1 MIGLAVAAAAALG
14 AVVRYLVDLV
24 AVRPLSRSW
33 PAGTLVVN
41 LTGSLALGVLAGV
54 GLRHGVPTEVRA
66 VVGTGFIGAYTTFSA
81 FAFEA
86 ADLARRGERPTATG
100 YVAVSLAAGLGLA
113 WLGVTVGTRL

>member
-1 MIGLAVAAAAALG
+1 MIGLAVAGAAALG
-14 AVVRYLVDLV
+14 AVARFLVDLV
-24 AVRPLSRSW
+24 VVRTMPRSW

-66 VVGTGFIGAYTTFSA
+66 TVGTGFIGAYTTFSA

-86 ADLARRGERPTATG
+86 ADLARRGEGPIAIG
-100 YVAVSLAAGLGLA
+100 YVAASLAAGLGVA